1 MRAFAARTGRVRKRT
16 VTDLRGLFANPEKD
30 RNCALQGFQGFVRVH
45 FTLVFRGVLRAVI
58 YAWAAEHAKVVIPF
72 DESGENFIV
81 PVEVFGSD

>member
-1 MRAFAARTGRVRKRT
+1 M
-16 VTDLRGLFANPEKD
+16 
-30 RNCALQGFQGFVRVH
+30 
-45 FTLVFRGVLRAVI
+45 VFRGVLRAVI